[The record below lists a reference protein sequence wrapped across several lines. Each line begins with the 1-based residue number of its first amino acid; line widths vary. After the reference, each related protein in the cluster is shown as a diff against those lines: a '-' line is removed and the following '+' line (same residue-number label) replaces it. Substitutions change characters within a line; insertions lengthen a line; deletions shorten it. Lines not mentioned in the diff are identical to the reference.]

1 MSTPW
6 ISFLQQH
13 GACIDTTQPG
23 QIHFKSPRT
32 EAALAASSTVVVPL
46 THLGLIHASGDE
58 ASSFLHNLG
67 SNDIKKLGPD
77 RAQHNSLN
85 SPKGR
90 ILASF
95 VVWRSEEDYLLAL
108 SADLHTSILKKLSM
122 YVLRAKVKLRNG
134 EDDRLLLG
142 LAGPQAQMALKA
154 AGLSVPANALGVAQ
168 GQTRVIHLDGERYI
182 LDCAVDAA
190 PQVWTALLNASAQA
204 AGTAAWRWL
213 DIQAGLPLVTA
224 QTQDEFVAQ
233 MLNFELL
240 GGVNF
245 QKGCYPGQEIVARTQ
260 YLGKLKKRM
269 FRAHVAETDAAQVGS
284 DLYSPEFG
292 AQSCG
297 KVVTAVESPEGGTD
311 LLAVMQISA
320 HEAGEV
326 HLNAVDGPRLALA
339 TLPYAVD

>member
-6 ISFLQQH
+6 INFLQQH
-13 GACIDTTQPG
+13 GASIDATQPAR
-23 QIHFKSPRT
+23 ICFKSPRE
-32 EAALAASSTVVVPL
+32 EAVLAASSTVVVPL

-58 ASSFLHNLG
+58 ASSFLQNLG
-67 SNDIKKLGPD
+67 SNDIKKLAPD

-90 ILASF
+90 MLASF
-95 VVWRSEEDYLLAL
+95 IVWRSDGDYLLAL
-108 SADLHTSILKKLSM
+108 SADLHANILKKLSM
-122 YVLRAKVKLRNG
+122 YVLRAKVKLRDG
-134 EDDRLLLG
+134 GDERLLLG
-142 LAGPQAQMALKA
+142 LAGTHALMALEA
-154 AGLSVPANALGVAQ
+154 AGLSAPAETLGVIQ

-182 LDCAVDAA
+182 LDCAADTA
-190 PQVWTALLNASAQA
+190 PQVWTALVDAGAQA

-269 FRAHVAETDAAQVGS
+269 FRAHVADAGAAQVGT
-284 DLYSPEFG
+284 DLYAPEFG

-297 KVVTAVESPEGGTD
+297 KVVAAVESPEGGAD

-326 HLNAVDGPRLALA
+326 HLNGVDGPRLVLS